1 MDIKDIIIK
10 QKKLFEELLKLL
22 DDQYEFLIGNDPMK
36 VDKVARDL
44 DDASKEI
51 AKIEIQRR
59 KVMGTETKVSEVVD
73 RLNDEETNE
82 SYEKIQTLL
91 MSIQKQKEAND
102 ELLKNKMFF
111 TKKML
116 NMLNPQGQQKT
127 YNAYGQMKR

>member
-10 QKKLFEELLKLL
+10 QKNLFEELLKLL

>member
-36 VDKVARDL
+36 VDKVAREL

-59 KVMGTETKVSEVVD
+59 KVMGTETKVSEVV
-73 RLNDEETNE
+73 
-82 SYEKIQTLL
+82 
-91 MSIQKQKEAND
+91 
-102 ELLKNKMFF
+102 
-111 TKKML
+111 
-116 NMLNPQGQQKT
+116 
-127 YNAYGQMKR
+127 

>member
-10 QKKLFEELLKLL
+10 QKDLFEELLKLL

-44 DDASKEI
+44 DDVSKEI

-91 MSIQKQKEAND
+91 TSIQKQKEAND

-111 TKKML
+111 AKKML